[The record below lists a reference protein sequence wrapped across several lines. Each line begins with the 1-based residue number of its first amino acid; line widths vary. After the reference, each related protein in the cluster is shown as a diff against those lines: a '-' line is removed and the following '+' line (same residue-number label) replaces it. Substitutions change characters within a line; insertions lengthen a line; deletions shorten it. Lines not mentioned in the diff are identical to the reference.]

1 MYLLRLT
8 SLVFA
13 LGLLVS
19 KLFASP
25 IMPVQQAWDDSNT
38 RTYKIQPFTKIYLEG
53 AFKVILEQGVQPGL
67 RIKTDEDNFK
77 YIDVQSD
84 AASLSLKIEK
94 KHFDFDELILYIT
107 FKDLE
112 MLVIDG
118 GISLETKGYVD
129 LKDFYL
135 HVEGGATIEMNVKA
149 SKLKVIGEGG
159 VKFEFDGVAD
169 ELDASI
175 SGAGYLD
182 AIDLKTR
189 SCDIKIEG
197 VGAGSVYAT
206 ETLNATISGVG
217 KIRYKGDPHLYKKIE
232 GIGIVSPD

>member
-19 KLFASP
+19 KLFA
-25 IMPVQQAWDDSNT
+25 MPVMPVEQPLDDTNT
-38 RTYKIQPFTKIYLEG
+38 RTYNIQPFTKIYLEG
-53 AFKVILEQGVQPGL
+53 SFKVILEQGTQAGL
-67 RIKTDEDNFK
+67 KIKTDEDNFK

-84 AASLSLKIEK
+84 TQTLSLKIVK
-94 KHFDFDELILYIT
+94 KHFDFDELVLYVT

-112 MLVIDG
+112 KLVIEG
-118 GISLETKGYVD
+118 GIRLETKGYVD

-135 HVEGGATIEMNVKA
+135 HVEGGASVEMNMKA
-149 SKLKVIGEGG
+149 NKIKVIGEGG
-159 VKFEFDGVAD
+159 VKFEFDGIAD
-169 ELDASI
+169 ELDASV

-182 AIDLKTR
+182 AIDLKTKN
-189 SCDIKIEG
+189 CDIRIQG

-206 ETLNATISGVG
+206 ESLNATISGVG
-217 KIRYKGDPHLYKKIE
+217 KIRCKGDPHVYKKIE
-232 GIGIVSPD
+232 GVGIVSPD

>member
-13 LGLLVS
+13 LGMLVS
-19 KLFASP
+19 RLFATP
-25 IMPVQQAWDDSNT
+25 VMPVQQPWDDTNT
-38 RTYKIQPFTKIYLEG
+38 RTYNIQPFTKIYLEG
-53 AFKVILEQGVQPGL
+53 AFKVILEQGPQSGL

-84 AASLSLKIEK
+84 TQTLSLKIIK
-94 KHFDFDELILYIT
+94 KHFDFDELILYVT

-112 MLVIDG
+112 KLEIQG

-135 HVEGGATIEMNVKA
+135 HVEGGATVEMNLKA
-149 SKLKVIGEGG
+149 SKIRVVGEGG
-159 VKFEFDGVAD
+159 VKFEFDGIAD

-182 AIDLKTR
+182 AIDLKTKN
-189 SCDIKIEG
+189 CDIKIEG

-206 ETLNATISGVG
+206 ESLNATISGVG
-217 KIRYKGDPHLYKKIE
+217 KIRYKGDPKVFKKVE
-232 GIGIVSPD
+232 GVGIVSPD

>member
-8 SLVFA
+8 SLIFA

-19 KLFASP
+19 KLFAMP
-25 IMPVQQAWDDSNT
+25 VMPVQQSWDDTDT
-38 RTYKIQPFTKIYLEG
+38 RTYNIQSFTKIYLEG
-53 AFKVILEQGVQPGL
+53 TFKVILEQGMQPGL

-84 AASLSLKIEK
+84 TETLSLKIVK
-94 KHFDFDELILYIT
+94 KHFDFDKLILYVT
-107 FKDLE
+107 FRDLE
-112 MLVIDG
+112 KLVIEG
-118 GISLETKGYVD
+118 GVSLETKGYVD

-135 HVEGGATIEMNVKA
+135 HVEGGANVEMNMKA
-149 SKLKVIGEGG
+149 GKVKVIGEGG
-159 VKFEFDGVAD
+159 VKFKFDGVAD

-182 AIDLKTR
+182 AIDLKTKN
-189 SCDIKIEG
+189 CDIRIEG

-206 ETLNATISGVG
+206 ESLNATISGVG
-217 KIRYKGDPHLYKKIE
+217 KIRYKGDPHVYKKIE
-232 GIGIVSPD
+232 GVGIVSPD

>member
-13 LGLLVS
+13 LGIFIS

-25 IMPVQQAWDDSNT
+25 VMPVQQTWDDSGI
-38 RTYKIQPFTKIYLEG
+38 RTYNIQPFTKIYLEG
-53 AFKVILEQGVQPGL
+53 AFKVILEQGNQSGL

-84 AASLSLKIEK
+84 AATLSLKIEK
-94 KHFDFDELILYIT
+94 KHFDFDELILYIR

-112 MLVIDG
+112 KLVIEG
-118 GISLETKGYVD
+118 GVSLETKGYVD

-135 HVEGGATIEMNVKA
+135 KVEGGATVKMNLKA
-149 SKLKVIGEGG
+149 NNVKVIGEGG
-159 VKFEFDGVAD
+159 VKFEFDGIAD

-189 SCDIKIEG
+189 ICDIKIEG
-197 VGAGSVYAT
+197 IGAGSVYAT
-206 ETLNATISGVG
+206 ETLNATISGIG

-232 GIGIVSPD
+232 GIGVVSPD